1 MDKIK
6 LQEMA
11 FYGHHGIDSEE
22 NTLGQ
27 RFFIDVEMDLDLSGA
42 GESDNIEDSVNYAE
56 VFSLVQSIA
65 EGTPCKLLERVA
77 GKINEEI
84 LVRYSK
90 VEEVATTVHKPS
102 VPIHGI
108 QLDPMKDRQKRLWAR
123 RSTSFLSCL
132 FFPSARYHLSIKPR
146 RGERQIRRNS

>member
-1 MDKIK
+1 MDTMGLTLRRIPWDS
-6 LQEMA
+6 A
-11 FYGHHGIDSEE
+11 FSSMWKWTWICPV
-22 NTLGQ
+22 Q
-27 RFFIDVEMDLDLSGA
+27 
-42 GESDNIEDSVNYAE
+42 VNYAE

-108 QLDPMKDRQKRLWAR
+108 LKDVSVTLHKKR
-123 RSTSFLSCL
+123 
-132 FFPSARYHLSIKPR
+132 
-146 RGERQIRRNS
+146 

>member
-11 FYGHHGIDSEE
+11 FYGHHGVDSVD

-27 RFFIDVEMDLDLSGA
+27 RFFIDVEMDFDLSGA

-108 QLDPMKDRQKRLWAR
+108 LKDVSVTLHKKR
-123 RSTSFLSCL
+123 
-132 FFPSARYHLSIKPR
+132 
-146 RGERQIRRNS
+146 

>member
-1 MDKIK
+1 MQVK
-6 LQEMA
+6 A
-11 FYGHHGIDSEE
+11 
-22 NTLGQ
+22 N
-27 RFFIDVEMDLDLSGA
+27 
-42 GESDNIEDSVNYAE
+42 NIEDSVNYAE

-65 EGTPCKLLERVA
+65 EGRPVNFGTGG

-108 QLDPMKDRQKRLWAR
+108 
-123 RSTSFLSCL
+123 
-132 FFPSARYHLSIKPR
+132 
-146 RGERQIRRNS
+146 